1 MQAELNGTYINVT
14 VGLGRWPEQAHG
26 TLLNANSNINEIAAR
41 DGRVLTAPFLF
52 TDLYHHH
59 ADSWTVPPEQS
70 LLDACGESRRGV
82 RLTATITFSAD
93 FKTVTLQPNS
103 NLIGAGA
110 TCYFEIS
117 YQAQLWDVGGNVLNY
132 GYIQFTTQ

>member
-1 MQAELNGTYINVT
+1 MLPLGWV
-14 VGLGRWPEQAHG
+14 VGPSKPTAPFSMPTATSTRSQ
-26 TLLNANSNINEIAAR
+26 R

-103 NLIGAGA
+103 NPIGAGA
-110 TCYFEIS
+110 TYYFEIS